1 MRKPWYSY
9 LYVRSPI
16 AKIGLAILALLA
28 TMVLILLLLVIETP
42 RMEAQTASWDG
53 RSIETGASLYRANC
67 SSCHGLEGMGL
78 PNVAPALNSR
88 YFFTQRL
95 TDIGFAGS
103 TAQYVELTIA
113 SGRPSKVDSQWAAVM
128 PTWHT
133 SYGGP
138 LRDDQV
144 KHLRNFV
151 MNWEEGAL
159 KQTAETD
166 PWQNFDDA
174 PSAASPY
181 ADDDAAAAAEDESGA
196 AEGMARLPQEIFVSS
211 GCAGCHNLNE
221 DQTDDNQGQPG
232 PHMANLAETAAT
244 HGTDAE
250 TYILTSIVNPNAE
263 VVSGYIAN
271 LMPQNFADQLSEE
284 EINNMVAWL
293 LDPDR
298 EQ

>member
-16 AKIGLAILALLA
+16 AKIGLAILSLLA
-28 TMVLILLLLVIETP
+28 TMVLILFQMVIENP

-78 PNVAPALNSR
+78 PNVAPAVNSR

-95 TDIGFAGS
+95 ADVGFAGT

-113 SGRPSKVDSQWAAVM
+113 SGRPSKINSQWAAVM

-166 PWQNFDDA
+166 PWQFFDDA
-174 PSAASPY
+174 PSAGSPY
-181 ADDDAAAAAEDESGA
+181 GETAEADEAEAEA
-196 AEGMARLPQEIFVSS
+196 AEGSVRPPQEVFVSS
-211 GCAGCHNLNE
+211 GCIGCHNLDE
-221 DQTDDNQGQPG
+221 DQTADNVGQPG
-232 PHMANLAETAAT
+232 PYVGNLWETASS

-250 TYILTSIVNPNAE
+250 TYVYTSIVDPNAE
-263 VVSGYIAN
+263 VVSGYIPN

-284 EINNMVAWL
+284 EIDSLVTWL
-293 LDPDR
+293 LDPNR
-298 EQ
+298 ER